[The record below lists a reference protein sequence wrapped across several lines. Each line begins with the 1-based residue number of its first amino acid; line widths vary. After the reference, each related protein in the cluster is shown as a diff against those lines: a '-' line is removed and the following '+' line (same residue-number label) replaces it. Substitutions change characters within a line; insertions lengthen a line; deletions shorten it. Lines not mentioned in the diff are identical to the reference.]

1 MTKVDVAEKHNTA
14 PNRVRSI
21 MEGKL
26 FRMNALGYYAV
37 ITGTLGSALYAH
49 SGASG
54 MLGCCVFAESLGA
67 CCFLA
72 VLSAA

>member
-37 ITGTLGSALYAH
+37 ITGKGSSEESIEDIQAYEEEFFRHSKLFREGALR
-49 SGASG
+49 
-54 MLGCCVFAESLGA
+54 
-67 CCFLA
+67 
-72 VLSAA
+72 